1 MKEIRKIDLGL
12 NGYEELFMS
21 SEERADAKK
30 PKVEEVEI
38 SELFPFMDHPFKVKQ
53 DEELKNLMESI
64 RNFGVLVP
72 ALARPKEGG
81 GYELVSGHRRMTAC
95 KALGIEKMP
104 VIIRDLTDEEA
115 VITMVDAN
123 LQREHI
129 LPSEKAFA
137 YKMKMEALKS
147 QGKRTDIT
155 SSQVATRF
163 DAASEIGKGSG
174 ESRDQVFR
182 YIRLTNLI
190 PEILQMVDDGK
201 IALTPAVELSYLLP
215 EEQRD
220 LLMSIESEDCTPSY
234 SQAVRMRKLSE
245 QGLLSPD
252 SIFKIMS
259 EVKGNQKEYL
269 KLPTEKYDR
278 YLKRFHTLKEK
289 EDFIEKALD
298 YYCRYLE
305 RNRERER

>member
-1 MKEIRKIDLGL
+1 MKDERMIVMKEIRKIDLGL

-30 PKVEEVEI
+30 PKVEKIAI
-38 SELFPFMDHPFKVKQ
+38 SELFPFKDHPFKVKQ
-53 DEELKNLMESI
+53 DEELRNLMESI
-64 RNFGVLVP
+64 RNFGVPVP
-72 ALARPKEGG
+72 ALARPKEGV

-190 PEILQMVDDGK
+190 PEILQMVDDEK
-201 IALTPAVELSYLLP
+201 IALTPGRAFLSHKGRTKQP
-215 EEQRD
+215 VHRN
-220 LLMSIESEDCTPSY
+220 
-234 SQAVRMRKLSE
+234 
-245 QGLLSPD
+245 GL
-252 SIFKIMS
+252 
-259 EVKGNQKEYL
+259 
-269 KLPTEKYDR
+269 
-278 YLKRFHTLKEK
+278 
-289 EDFIEKALD
+289 
-298 YYCRYLE
+298 
-305 RNRERER
+305 

>member
-12 NGYEELFMS
+12 NGYDELFMS
-21 SEERADAKK
+21 SEERDDAKK
-30 PKVEEVEI
+30 PKVEEIAI
-38 SELFPFMDHPFKVKQ
+38 SELFPFKDHPFKVKQ

-137 YKMKMEALKS
+137 YKMKMEAMS
-147 QGKRTDIT
+147 RQGKRSDLTLDQVGPKLTAEEIGQGD
-155 SSQVATRF
+155 SASQV
-163 DAASEIGKGSG
+163 K
-174 ESRDQVFR
+174 R

-201 IALTPAVELSYLLP
+201 IALTPAVELSYLTKG
-215 EEQRD
+215 EQNNLYTAMD
-220 LLMSIESEDCTPSY
+220 YDGVTPSL
-234 SQAVRMRKLSE
+234 SQAQRLHRMSGEQNLSE
-245 QGLLSPD
+245 QVIADVL
-252 SIFKIMS
+252 S
-259 EVKGNQKEYL
+259 EVKGNQKECVRI
-269 KLPTEKYDR
+269 PVEDIGKYFR
-278 YLKRFHTLKEK
+278 PGTSMKQMAET
-289 EDFIEKALD
+289 IVKAMD
-298 YYCRYLE
+298 YYNRHLE
-305 RNRERER
+305 RSRDRER

>member
-30 PKVEEVEI
+30 PKVEEIAI
-38 SELFPFMDHPFKVKQ
+38 SELFPFKDHPFKVTQ

-137 YKMKMEALKS
+137 YRMKMEAMS
-147 QGKRTDIT
+147 RQGKRSDLT
-155 SSQVATRF
+155 SDQVGPKLTAEEIGQGDSASQV
-163 DAASEIGKGSG
+163 K
-174 ESRDQVFR
+174 R

-201 IALTPAVELSYLLP
+201 IALTPAVELSYLTKD
-215 EEQRD
+215 EQKNLYAAMD
-220 LLMSIESEDCTPSY
+220 YDGVTPSL
-234 SQAVRMRKLSE
+234 SQAQRLHRLSGEQNLSE
-245 QGLLSPD
+245 RVITDVL
-252 SIFKIMS
+252 S
-259 EVKGNQKEYL
+259 EVKGNQKECVRI
-269 KLPTEKYDR
+269 PVEDIGKYFR
-278 YLKRFHTLKEK
+278 PGTSIKQMAET
-289 EDFIEKALD
+289 IVKAMD
-298 YYCRYLE
+298 YYNRHLE
-305 RNRERER
+305 RNRDRDAR